1 MRKRERLERAIAGE
15 AVDRVPVSL
24 WRHWPG
30 DDQRCADL
38 ARSIIDF
45 QHDYNW
51 DFVRVMPSSNFQ
63 VTDYGIQDEWLG
75 SPQGLREISKHIV
88 NRSLDWTKIRAL
100 SPDRGALSQQLECM
114 RMVGKAMQPED
125 TPVVHT
131 IYSPF
136 AQAAR
141 IGGQQLVLKDMRT
154 RADRLRTGL
163 HALTEST
170 LRFIEALWR
179 IPSVAGIFYVT
190 EFASHDMM
198 SEAEYAAF
206 VMPHHLKIL
215 ESLPDRWWLNF
226 VQVQGSSPMLD
237 LFADVP
243 AQVINWN
250 TRQGQPD
257 LSYVQRMFPGAI
269 SGGLDDW
276 RDLHQ
281 GTPALLGSVIRE
293 ALGQSESRRFI
304 LSGSG
309 AGYVTTPISNI
320 RAVRRL
326 AESLVLS

>member
-1 MRKRERLERAIAGE
+1 MHKRERLERAIAGDP
-15 AVDRVPVSL
+15 VDRIPVAL

-30 DDQRCADL
+30 DDQRYADL

-63 VTDYGIQDEWLG
+63 VTDYGIQDEWRG
-75 SPQGLREISKHIV
+75 NRQGRRKINKYIV

-114 RMVGKAMQPED
+114 RMICQAMQPQAV
-125 TPVVHT
+125 PIVHT

-141 IGGQQLVLKDMRT
+141 IGDKQRVLKNMRT

-163 HALTEST
+163 HQLTEST
-170 LRFIEALWR
+170 LRFLEALRR
-179 IPSVAGIFYVT
+179 IPNVAGIFYVT
-190 EFASHDMM
+190 EFASHDVM

-206 VMPHHLKIL
+206 VMPHNLKIL
-215 ESLPDRWWLNF
+215 ESIPDRWWLNF

-237 LFADVP
+237 LFAEAPV
-243 AQVINWN
+243 QVLNWN
-250 TRQGQPD
+250 TRQSQPD
-257 LSYVQRMFPGAI
+257 LLYAKRMFPGAV
-269 SGGLDDW
+269 SGGLEDW

-281 GTPALLGSVIRE
+281 GTPALLGSVIRD
-293 ALGQSESRRFI
+293 AISQSESRRFI

-309 AGYVTTPISNI
+309 SGYVTTPISNI
-320 RAVRRL
+320 RAVRSL
-326 AESLVLS
+326 TESLAL